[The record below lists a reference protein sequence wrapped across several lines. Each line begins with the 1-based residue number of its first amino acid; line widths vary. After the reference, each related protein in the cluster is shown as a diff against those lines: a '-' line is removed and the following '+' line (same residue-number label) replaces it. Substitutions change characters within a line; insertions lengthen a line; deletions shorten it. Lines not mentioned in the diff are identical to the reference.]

1 MRCASP
7 FEAGARATGCVPRTN
22 PVRRGSIRGTRRRWP
37 SREEAFVRGDA
48 FDGSALTGTTRKIV
62 QPLIDAFDVEMT
74 EFLWINHPDY
84 NFLGVINGKSDDDI
98 QSACNILY
106 SSGAWIS
113 FSWFRAFESNQMKE
127 IFVDASKK
135 MANYISSIQV
145 AEKK

>member
-1 MRCASP
+1 M
-7 FEAGARATGCVPRTN
+7 GKYIVLGK
-22 PVRRGSIRGTRRRWP
+22 
-37 SREEAFVRGDA
+37 
-48 FDGSALTGTTRKIV
+48 TTSENTAAMLNKPQDRRKIV

-84 NFLGVINGKSDDDI
+84 NFLGVITGKSDDDI